1 MNTSGRYLK
10 AQEAADLL
18 EISLPT
24 LYSYVSR
31 GLIRSELVDV
41 SGRARRYYAED
52 VEALRERKEYRR
64 NPGKAAQS
72 ALSYGMPV
80 LDSAITLIQDGRFYY
95 RGYDVLALARQRT
108 VEEVAALI
116 WLDRFDTGELFTAR
130 RQWVEQAASGAGY
143 SAGPLP
149 SDQPISLRQ
158 PIELFQAMLLQAG
171 MDDLAAYN
179 PTSAAV
185 AANGAG
191 ILQMLC
197 VVASGHPPTLPLARA
212 LQAGWAPNTDGA
224 DRLLSAAMILCADH
238 ELNVSAFTARCVASA
253 GSTPYAVVI
262 AGLSALQGHRHGGH
276 TARVAALL
284 TAAQGSAKDT
294 VAAYLRRGDP
304 LPGFGHPLYPNGDP
318 RGRLLLDMV
327 EDRCPQS
334 EVVAL
339 ARTLCTAAYDALGLH
354 PTIDLALEVASRA
367 LGLPANAAL
376 ALFAL
381 GRTIGWI
388 GHAIEQYAS
397 GQLIR
402 PRARYTGVQARVSP
416 TGAQNERP

>member
-1 MNTSGRYLK
+1 MNTSVRYLK

-31 GLIRSELVDV
+31 GLIRSELADT
-41 SGRARRYYAED
+41 SGRSRRYYAED
-52 VEALRERKEYRR
+52 IAALRERKEYRR
-64 NPGKAAQS
+64 DPGKAAQS

-80 LDSAITLIQDGRFYY
+80 LDSAITLIQDGSLYY
-95 RGYDVLALARQRT
+95 RGYDALALAQKQT

-116 WLDRFDTGELFTAR
+116 WLDRFDPGELFAAR
-130 RQWVEQAASGAGY
+130 RQWAEKAAGQQ
-143 SAGPLP
+143 PP
-149 SDQPISLRQ
+149 SFSSQQ
-158 PIELFQAMLLQAG
+158 PIELYQATLLRAG

-179 PTSAAV
+179 TTPAAV
-185 AANGAG
+185 AATGAG
-191 ILQMLC
+191 ILQLL
-197 VVASGHPPTLPLARA
+197 VAVTSGQPPTLPLARA
-212 LQAGWAPNTDGA
+212 LQMGWAPNTTA
-224 DRLLSAAMILCADH
+224 AYRLLSAAMILCADH

-284 TAAQGSAKDT
+284 AAAQGNAKGT
-294 VAAYLRRGDP
+294 VTTYLRRGDP

-327 EDRCPQS
+327 EDCCPQS

-388 GHAIEQYAS
+388 GHAIEQYA
-397 GQLIR
+397 GGELIR
-402 PRARYTGVQARVSP
+402 PRARYTGVQVREFSP
-416 TGAQNERP
+416 DAPNELP